1 MRLAFI
7 VIASIIV
14 VVGGIGAAV
23 VYTPTGRYLLLG
35 AIGQIAK
42 PHHGWDLAYKA
53 SAPDYARAE
62 SWAALPG
69 RPSPADFVPEG
80 SNAAR
85 DAQVDVFFIHPTGY
99 MKGYDWNS
107 PLDAKSATEEN
118 TKWMMANQASAFNGC
133 CNVYA
138 PRYREV
144 SIFTYLVAPKDVQ
157 KQAMDFAYADVAR
170 AFTYFLQNYSHGRP
184 CE

>member
-7 VIASIIV
+7 IIASIIV

-80 SNAAR
+80 SNAAH

-118 TKWMMANQASAFNGC
+118 TKWMMANQASAFN
-133 CNVYA
+133 
-138 PRYREV
+138 
-144 SIFTYLVAPKDVQ
+144 
-157 KQAMDFAYADVAR
+157 
-170 AFTYFLQNYSHGRP
+170 
-184 CE
+184 